1 MQTVSA
7 VPGAR
12 GEVGTRPRVLC
23 PVLVQ
28 ILLPPL
34 SGYTV
39 LFFSFC
45 FYKDKVQNLFLRSS
59 YALPTVQAGLELEV
73 AEVPQVAG
81 VCFLVSES
89 SFELTGGRSCGEEAS
104 PCLLLGP

>member
-1 MQTVSA
+1 MSC
-7 VPGAR
+7 AR
-12 GEVGTRPRVLC
+12 PDTAASPFWLHGV
-23 PVLVQ
+23 
-28 ILLPPL
+28 ILQLL
-34 SGYTV
+34 
-39 LFFSFC
+39 LLQR
-45 FYKDKVQNLFLRSS
+45 DKVQNLFLRSS
-59 YALPTVQAGLELEV
+59 YALPTVQAGLELEA